1 MDQIPFWPEQ
11 ASNFAARVD
20 HVYITLIGMSVFF
33 TIPIVGLI
41 IYFGIKYRRGSSAT
55 RTGGRPGHWLEWGW
69 IGGLF
74 VLVIPVY
81 FWATSIY
88 MDMFRPPASTID
100 IYVVGKQWMWKTQHL
115 NGKREI
121 DQLHVPINR
130 PVRLIM
136 TSEDVIHSF
145 YVPAFRV
152 KHDVLPGRYTTLWF
166 VPTKI
171 GSYHLFCAEY
181 CGTDHA
187 LMGGQVVV
195 MSQEDYQAW
204 LNESPTAVGQ
214 AGTIGAVGNTV
225 GNPGVAG
232 AQTPNTQGVGVGQ
245 GPGQLA
251 AGTSGLTPGSMV
263 QAGAL
268 LFDKAGCISCHHM
281 DGTGVGPSL
290 VGVYGSQVQLQG
302 GGVVLAD
309 ENYIHESIVA
319 PNAQIVSGY
328 QPVMPSF
335 TGQFSEEQ
343 LMSVVAF
350 VKSLSPASDTNGGS
364 AAPGSTAAPNQ

>member
-1 MDQIPFWPEQ
+1 MDQIPFWPDQ
-11 ASNFAARVD
+11 ASNFAGPVD
-20 HVYITLIGMSVFF
+20 ALYITLIVMSAVF

-41 IYFGIKYRRGSSAT
+41 IYFGVKYRRGSSAV

-74 VLVIPVY
+74 VLVVPVY

-88 MDMFRPPASTID
+88 MDMFRPPANPID

-121 DQLHVPINR
+121 DQLHVPIDR

-145 YVPAFRV
+145 YVPAFRI
-152 KHDVLPGRYTTLWF
+152 KHDVIPGRYTTLWF

-195 MSQEDYQAW
+195 MSQADYQTW
-204 LNESPTAVGQ
+204 LNQSTTTLAGQVGTTGATA
-214 AGTIGAVGNTV
+214 NT
-225 GNPGVAG
+225 GLAG
-232 AQTPNTQGVGVGQ
+232 AQPPNTQGAAESQ

-263 QAGAL
+263 QTGAL

-290 VGVYGSQVQLQG
+290 VGVYNSQVQLQG

-319 PNAQIVSGY
+319 PNAKIVSGY

-335 TGQFSEEQ
+335 TGQFSEEE

-350 VKSLSPASDTNGGS
+350 VKSLSPASDTS
-364 AAPGSTAAPNQ
+364 K

>member
-1 MDQIPFWPEQ
+1 MDQLPFWPDQ
-11 ASNFAARVD
+11 ASNFAGRVD
-20 HVYITLIGMSVFF
+20 ALYVTLIVLSAIF

-41 IYFGIKYRRGSSAT
+41 IYFGVKYRHGSSAN
-55 RTGGRPGHWLEWGW
+55 RSGGRPGHWLEWGW
-69 IGGLF
+69 IGGLLA
-74 VLVIPVY
+74 LVVPVY
-81 FWATSIY
+81 VWGTSVYI
-88 MDMFRPPASTID
+88 DMYRPPANAID

-121 DQLHVPINR
+121 NQLHVPVNR

-152 KHDVLPGRYTTLWF
+152 KHDVLPGRYSTLWF
-166 VPTKI
+166 EPTRI
-171 GSYHLFCAEY
+171 GTYHLFCAEY

-187 LMGGQVVV
+187 IMGGEVIV
-195 MSQEDYQAW
+195 MSQTDYQAW
-204 LNESPTAVGQ
+204 LNQGVTAAGQ
-214 AGTIGAVGNTV
+214 TGTT
-225 GNPGVAG
+225 GVAG
-232 AQTPNTQGVGVGQ
+232 AQIPNTQGAGESQ

-251 AGTSGLTPGSMV
+251 AGASGLTPGSMV
-263 QAGAL
+263 QTGAL

-302 GGVVLAD
+302 GGVVQAD
-309 ENYIHESIVA
+309 EEYIRESIVA
-319 PNAQIVSGY
+319 PNAKIVSGY

-343 LMSVVAF
+343 LMAVVAF
-350 VKSLSPASDTNGGS
+350 VKSLSPASDTN
-364 AAPGSTAAPNQ
+364 Q